1 MLLRFICFLAHIG
14 YGLATVQR
22 SCGGPLG
29 LTNGRIRDDQLSASS
44 SFDADSTGPQ
54 HARARTHTGSGAWC
68 PLHQVNSTHKEWIQ
82 ITFARDTVVTAVE
95 VQGRFDEGRGMEF
108 ARAFKIE
115 YWRPRLSGWASY
127 RSEEGL
133 ETIPGNSD
141 TRTSEI
147 RVLDAGIVVRRL
159 RVVPLSNSTR
169 TVCLRLELY
178 GCPYEG
184 SLQSYSAPVGSA
196 ADEGLYVDVT
206 YDGHISN
213 GIAEGGLGQLSDG
226 ITGNDPVISPHR
238 WVGWK
243 KPVDGAGYVS
253 LLFMFSEARNFSA
266 LDLHLGQS
274 SQVGAE
280 VFSKAVMSFSTNGA
294 DFSSRLIEFI
304 PQSLNSPSW
313 IRIPIPNRIATVIQI
328 RLYFPTASSWL
339 LLSEAHFESIP
350 ARLELIHFDSDEEN
364 SGSITYFSVDESNEE
379 RLGTMIL
386 LCLLTL
392 TVVFP
397 LIVVCFYRKR
407 DKIRTASPPHGYNR
421 SVFKPISTSTYQ
433 MARDNMEN
441 ALLEKCP
448 MIVIS
453 SDYAEPVF
461 SSAVDKSS
469 LEPLLNS
476 FHNHAMDASQ
486 YAETKDG
493 GSSPRNPLSSVAK
506 YSDYGE
512 VYCTTLPEINR
523 NQLIYIEKIGQGEFG
538 EVHRCLLESRQV
550 AVKRLHS
557 TSQDDEV
564 AFLRE
569 IRVLGNLKHPN
580 VVEVIGVS
588 TIDKPMIC
596 IMEYMVNGDLRSYMS
611 KMEHVDSHYCISVA
625 TQLAAGLAYL
635 ESCNF
640 VHRDIAARNCLVDEE
655 GNVKI
660 ADFGMARSLYSNDY
674 YRVEGQFVLPI
685 RWMAWESLLLGKF
698 STHSDVWAFGVT
710 LWEVF
715 SRCRE
720 KPYGTLM
727 DDQVLENIQHMSTTS
742 TLKHQLERP
751 TLCPERLYA
760 NLIVPCWL
768 YDPQARP
775 SFEALHL
782 QLQMLIHTR
791 MT

>member
-1 MLLRFICFLAHIG
+1 MLLRIICILPLVG
-14 YGLATVQR
+14 YVFAVVR
-22 SCGGPLG
+22 KRCGEPLG

-68 PLHQVNSTHKEWIQ
+68 PLHQVNNTHKEWIQ
-82 ITFARDTVVTAVE
+82 ITFARDTVVSAVE

-108 ARAFKIE
+108 AKAFKIE
-115 YWRPRLSGWASY
+115 YWRPRLTGWASY

-133 ETIPGNSD
+133 EIIPGNSD
-141 TRTSEI
+141 TRTAEV
-147 RVLDAGIVVRRL
+147 RVLDAGIVVRRI
-159 RVVPLSNSTR
+159 RVVPLSNTTR

-178 GCPYEG
+178 GCSYEDA
-184 SLQSYSAPVGSA
+184 LQSYSVPVGSVTE
-196 ADEGLYVDVT
+196 EGSFLDVT
-206 YDGHISN
+206 YDGLVSKN
-213 GIAEGGLGQLSDG
+213 IADGGLGQLSDG
-226 ITGNDPVISPHR
+226 VIGSDPVISPHR

-243 KPVDGAGYVS
+243 KDVDGDGYVT
-253 LLFMFSEARNFSA
+253 LLFTFSEVRNFSA
-266 LDLHLGQS
+266 VDLHVAHSLQLGAQ
-274 SQVGAE
+274 
-280 VFSKAVMSFSTNGA
+280 VFSRAVVSFSANGA
-294 DFSSRLIEFI
+294 DFSSRLVEFF
-304 PQSLNSPSW
+304 PQQLSFPSW
-313 IRIPIPNRIATVIQI
+313 IRIPIPNRVAAVLKVC
-328 RLYFPTASSWL
+328 LYFPTGSAWL
-339 LLSEAHFESIP
+339 LLSEVHFESSA
-350 ARLELIHFDSDEEN
+350 ARLELIHFDSDEER
-364 SGSITYFSVDESNEE
+364 SDSITYFSVDESDEG
-379 RLGTMIL
+379 RVGTLIL

-392 TVVFP
+392 TVIFP
-397 LIVVCFYRKR
+397 LLVVCFYRKR
-407 DKIRTASPPHGYNR
+407 DKIRTASPPHGFNGG
-421 SVFKPISTSTYQ
+421 VFKTISPSTYQ

-453 SDYAEPVF
+453 SDYAEPIF
-461 SSAVDKSS
+461 SRDKSS

-476 FHNHAMDASQ
+476 FHNQAMDVSH
-486 YAETKDG
+486 YADTKVA
-493 GSSPRNPLSSVAK
+493 GSTLRNPLSSAAK

-523 NQLIYIEKIGQGEFG
+523 NQLVFIEKIGQGEFG
-538 EVHRCLLESRQV
+538 EVHRCFLESRQV

-557 TSQDDEV
+557 TSQEDEL

-611 KMEHVDSHYCISVA
+611 KMENVDSLYCISVA

-710 LWEVF
+710 LWEIF
-715 SRCRE
+715 NRCRE
-720 KPYGTLM
+720 KPFASLT
-727 DDQVLENIQHMSTTS
+727 DNQVLENIQHMTTTS
-742 TLKHQLERP
+742 TLKYQLERP
-751 TLCPERLYA
+751 ALCPEKVFA
-760 NLIVPCWL
+760 NVIVPCWL

-791 MT
+791 MS